1 MIDWQIL
8 QRQNKLS
15 IWFYIGFEKA
25 KWFLLSYV
33 QEDIMP
39 SLRTLED
46 DCINAIFY
54 DRFRG

>member
-8 QRQNKLS
+8 QRQKLS

-25 KWFLLSYV
+25 KWFRLSYV